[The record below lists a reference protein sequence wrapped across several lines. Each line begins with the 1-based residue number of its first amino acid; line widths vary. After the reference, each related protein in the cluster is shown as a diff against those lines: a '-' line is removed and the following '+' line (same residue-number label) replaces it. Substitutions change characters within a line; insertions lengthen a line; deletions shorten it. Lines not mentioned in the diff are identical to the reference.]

1 MSFFSSGL
9 VPRARGSI
17 FSALILIGA
26 ISCTQVPRDPITIP
40 RDAAVIERGKELVR
54 GLASCG
60 FCHGRARSPDAPLS
74 GGLPFH
80 DRYGE
85 VKAANITSDRMT
97 GIGSTTTTDLY
108 RVLRGGWATDDRHIS
123 LDVHR
128 GYEWMADDD
137 LAAIVAY
144 LRTVPPVVSSVE
156 RRSVGWYGRNVVG
169 FFEGDHEVRGYIP
182 TIPRRFQAD
191 YGKYLVENVARC
203 GVCHD
208 GVSGLLSDGASLAG
222 GKTIHTESGER
233 TAPSLL
239 RRGGAGI
246 SRWSESSI
254 VKFLKKGET
263 PNGKGVDKRFCPVNF
278 YREAKDDDLMAIATY
293 LRSLGN

>member
-1 MSFFSSGL
+1 MSSFHSEL
-9 VPRARGSI
+9 VPRARNVI
-17 FSALILIGA
+17 FAALIVIGI
-26 ISCTQVPRDPITIP
+26 ISCTHVPRDPIALP
-40 RDAAVIERGKELVR
+40 HDAATIERGKELVH

-85 VKAANITSDRMT
+85 VNAANITSDRRT
-97 GIGSTTTTDLY
+97 GIGSTTTADIF

-128 GYEWMADDD
+128 GYEWMADED

-144 LRTVPPVVSSVE
+144 IRTVPPVVSTVE
-156 RRSVGWYGRNVVG
+156 RRSVGWYARNVDG
-169 FFEGDHEVRGYIP
+169 FFEGEHEVRGYIP
-182 TIPRRFQAD
+182 TIPRRFKAD

-208 GVSGLLSDGASLAG
+208 GVSGLFSDGVSLG
-222 GKTIHTESGER
+222 GGRTIHTESGER

-254 VKFLKKGET
+254 VQFLKKGET
-263 PNGKGVDKRFCPVNF
+263 ANGKRVDKRFCPVNF
-278 YREAKDDDLMAIATY
+278 YSEAKEDDLMAIATY
-293 LRSLGN
+293 LRSSIN